1 MTQKPTDAVMAVVD
15 QNMKRMLTLANKK
28 DLAIA
33 AQLQVVVLIGVMRD
47 LMGNQVTEE
56 FLQAAIADSS
66 MKMSVQP
73 VVTIQ

>member
-1 MTQKPTDAVMAVVD
+1 MTPKPTDAVMDVVD
-15 QNMKRMLTLANKK
+15 QNMKRTLTLAKK
-28 DLAIA
+28 QDLAIA
-33 AQLQVVVLIGVMRD
+33 AQLQVVVLIGMMRD

>member
-1 MTQKPTDAVMAVVD
+1 MTPKPTDAVMDVVD
-15 QNMKRMLTLANKK
+15 QNMKRTLTLAKK
-28 DLAIA
+28 QDLAIA
-33 AQLQVVVLIGVMRD
+33 AQIQVVVLIGMMRD

-73 VVTIQ
+73 IVTIQ

>member
-1 MTQKPTDAVMAVVD
+1 MDVVD
-15 QNMKRMLTLANKK
+15 QNMKRTLTLAKK
-28 DLAIA
+28 QDLAIA
-33 AQLQVVVLIGVMRD
+33 AQLQVVVLIGMMRD